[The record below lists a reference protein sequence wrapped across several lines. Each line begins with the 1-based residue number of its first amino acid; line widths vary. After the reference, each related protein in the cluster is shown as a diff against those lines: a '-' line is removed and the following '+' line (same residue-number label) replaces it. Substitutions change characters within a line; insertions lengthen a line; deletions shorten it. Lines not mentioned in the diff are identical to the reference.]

1 MAKFILLYKGP
12 ARAPQDIPEAEMEQI
27 MQAWT
32 QWGDKVGSS
41 LVDFGN
47 PFAGRA
53 SVHGD
58 GSEGA
63 ASDYNGYTIVEASDL
78 EAAKGHCDHHPF
90 LSDSGR
96 EFSVEVYE
104 LAPM

>member
-12 ARAPQDIPEAEMEQI
+12 ARSIEEIPPEEVEQN
-27 MQAWT
+27 MQAWM

-58 GSEGA
+58 GSEGG
-63 ASDYNGYTIVEASDL
+63 ASDYTGYTIVEATDL
-78 EAAKGHCDHHPF
+78 NAAKGYCDGHPF
-90 LSDSGR
+90 LTDTGR

>member
-1 MAKFILLYKGP
+1 MAKYILLYKGP
-12 ARAPQDIPEAEMEQI
+12 ARPMDNIAPAEMEQI
-27 MQAWT
+27 MQTWT
-32 QWGDKVGSS
+32 QWGDKVGSA

-47 PFAGRA
+47 PFAARA

-58 GSEGA
+58 GSDGS
-63 ASDYNGYTIVEASDL
+63 ASDYNGYTIVDASDL
-78 EAAKGHCDHHPF
+78 EAAKGFCDGHPF
-90 LSDSGR
+90 LADSGR

>member
-1 MAKFILLYKGP
+1 MAKYILLYKGP
-12 ARAPQDIPEAEMEQI
+12 ARAQENIPAAEREQI
-27 MQAWT
+27 MQGWM
-32 QWGDKVGSS
+32 QWGDKVGPA

-47 PFAGRA
+47 PFAARA

-63 ASDYNGYTIVEASDL
+63 ASDYTGYTIVEATDL
-78 EAAKGHCDHHPF
+78 NAAKGFCDGHPF
-90 LSDSGR
+90 LKDAGR

>member
-12 ARAPQDIPEAEMEQI
+12 ARAPENIPPAEMEQI
-27 MQAWT
+27 MAAWT
-32 QWGDKVGSS
+32 QWGDKVRSS

-58 GSEGA
+58 GSEGT
-63 ASDYNGYTIVEASDL
+63 ASDYNGYTIVDATDL
-78 EAAKGHCDHHPF
+78 NAAKGFCDGHPF
-90 LSDSGR
+90 LSDSGS

>member
-12 ARAPQDIPEAEMEQI
+12 ARGMQDISPTESEQI

-41 LVDFGN
+41 MVDFGN
-47 PFAGRA
+47 PFAARA
-53 SVHGD
+53 AVHGD
-58 GSEGA
+58 GSGSG
-63 ASDYNGYTIVEASDL
+63 ASDYNGYTIVDASDL
-78 EAAKGHCDHHPF
+78 EAATGFCDGHPF
-90 LSDSGR
+90 LADSGH

>member
-1 MAKFILLYKGP
+1 MTKFILLYKGP
-12 ARAPQDIPEAEMEQI
+12 ARGPDQIPPAELEQI

-32 QWGDKVGSS
+32 QWGDKVGPA

-47 PFAGRA
+47 PFATRA

-63 ASDYNGYTIVEASDL
+63 ASDYNGYTIVEATDL
-78 EAAKGHCDHHPF
+78 DAAKGFCDGHPF
-90 LSDSGR
+90 LADSGR

>member
-12 ARAPQDIPEAEMEQI
+12 ARAPENIPPAELEQI

-47 PFAGRA
+47 PFATRA

-58 GSEGA
+58 GSEGG
-63 ASDYNGYTIVEASDL
+63 ASDYNGYTIVEATDL
-78 EAAKGHCDHHPF
+78 NAAKGFCDGHPF
-90 LSDSGR
+90 LADSGR